1 MQDKIC
7 LIKQPAGIGDI
18 FFCQKIARTMMRDGY
33 KIIWPVRSDIAWIG
47 NYIKDISF
55 PTTEDFFPMKDIYD
69 RVVGYAIEKD
79 FAFISTATANFTHN
93 DGNNMTS
100 KYSMLDVEYNNW
112 QDYFKFNRNF
122 DKENKLYYDVLGLKD
137 NSEYVYVNS
146 YYNTDNHI
154 TDMFIGKEFDYPVIE
169 NEIIEGYT
177 LFDWCKVL
185 ENAKELYT
193 TNTSVCYL
201 LDVIDTKGEL
211 FYYCRKPEYIEE
223 HKPLFR
229 KKINWN

>member
-1 MQDKIC
+1 MKPC
-7 LIKQPAGIGDI
+7 VIKQPAGIGDI
-18 FFCQKIARTMMRDGY
+18 FFCQKIAHVMRGKGY
-33 KIIWPVRSDIAWIG
+33 DVIWPIRSDILWIG
-47 NYIKDISF
+47 DYIKNVQFVSQ
-55 PTTEDFFPMKDIYD
+55 EDQFPMKDIYD
-69 RVVGYAIEKD
+69 QSFGFAIEESA
-79 FAFISTATANFTHN
+79 AFISTATANFTHS

-100 KYSMLDVEYNNW
+100 KYSMLDIDYSDW
-112 QDYFKFNRNF
+112 QDYFKFERNI
-122 DKENKLYYDVLGLKD
+122 DKENELYYEVLGLKD
-137 NSEYVYVNS
+137 DSEYVYVNS
-146 YYNTDNHI
+146 YFNTDNHI
-154 TDMFIGKEFDYPVIE
+154 TDMFIGKVFDYPVIE
-169 NEIIEGYT
+169 NEIIEGYS